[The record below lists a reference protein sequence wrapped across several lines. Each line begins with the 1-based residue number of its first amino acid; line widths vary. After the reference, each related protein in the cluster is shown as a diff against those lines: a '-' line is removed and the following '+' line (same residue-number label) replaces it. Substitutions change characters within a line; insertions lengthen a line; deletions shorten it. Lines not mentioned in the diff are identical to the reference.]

1 MRIGRYVVFIVII
14 VFLFIVFGDRG
25 LIDNYT
31 MQKKLQ
37 EIQRTNDVI
46 RRENA
51 ELQRYV
57 ELLRDDLS
65 TIEMVARYEL
75 GFVKKGEIVYRFLR

>member
-1 MRIGRYVVFIVII
+1 MKIGRYVILIIIVIL
-14 VFLFIVFGDRG
+14 LFIVFGERG
-25 LIDNYT
+25 LIDNYA
-31 MQKKLQ
+31 MHKKLQ
-37 EIQRTNDVI
+37 EIQTTNDTI
-46 RRENA
+46 RKENV

-75 GFVKKGEIVYRFLR
+75 GFVKKGEVVYRFLR